1 MRFADKL
8 FLTMTA
14 LLTGMFALFGTWM
27 LSLDFSQL
35 LNKEIEQG
43 NNDSRTFHFLFEM
56 GYQSTEELGEDYAIS
71 KTLNSIVTSV
81 ERDGRHMFVM
91 RDDGTRFYG
100 GEYLESM
107 GFAEEVDSL
116 IGTLDTAEDPGS
128 SIRNIS
134 IRRIDGNYYMFAIT
148 MSAIADSK
156 VYLGMYNELTE
167 NYNSR
172 GNLLSRYR
180 IALLCLLSAGGVG
193 IYLLSRY
200 ITHPISSLG
209 RLASRIADGDYTLR
223 SQNKSGDEI
232 GALARDFNRMADRLV
247 EEMQIK
253 IREAKQKEDFTAAFA
268 HELKTP
274 LTSII
279 GYADMLNSLK
289 LSEEEC
295 HDAYFYIYSQGK
307 RLESL
312 SHKLLE
318 LVSMDKNPIIFRP
331 IPTKELEQNL
341 RITMRPVWKQRG
353 VRGKVEMEKAVIQ
366 GDAELL
372 LSLLYNLMDNAVKA
386 MDKGD
391 ESFMLMKGTCLKDF
405 YEIKVVDNGR
415 GIPEEEISRITE
427 AFYMVDKS
435 RSRKEGG
442 AGIGMA
448 LCQKII
454 QLHNGTMVVQSRLG
468 EGTVIKITFPRG

>member
-148 MSAIADSK
+148 MSAIAD
-156 VYLGMYNELTE
+156 
-167 NYNSR
+167 R
-172 GNLLSRYR
+172 DR
-180 IALLCLLSAGGVG
+180 
-193 IYLLSRY
+193 
-200 ITHPISSLG
+200 
-209 RLASRIADGDYTLR
+209 
-223 SQNKSGDEI
+223 KS
-232 GALARDFNRMADRLV
+232 
-247 EEMQIK
+247 
-253 IREAKQKEDFTAAFA
+253 
-268 HELKTP
+268 
-274 LTSII
+274 
-279 GYADMLNSLK
+279 
-289 LSEEEC
+289 
-295 HDAYFYIYSQGK
+295 
-307 RLESL
+307 
-312 SHKLLE
+312 
-318 LVSMDKNPIIFRP
+318 
-331 IPTKELEQNL
+331 
-341 RITMRPVWKQRG
+341 
-353 VRGKVEMEKAVIQ
+353 
-366 GDAELL
+366 
-372 LSLLYNLMDNAVKA
+372 
-386 MDKGD
+386 
-391 ESFMLMKGTCLKDF
+391 
-405 YEIKVVDNGR
+405 VV
-415 GIPEEEISRITE
+415 
-427 AFYMVDKS
+427 
-435 RSRKEGG
+435 
-442 AGIGMA
+442 
-448 LCQKII
+448 
-454 QLHNGTMVVQSRLG
+454 
-468 EGTVIKITFPRG
+468 